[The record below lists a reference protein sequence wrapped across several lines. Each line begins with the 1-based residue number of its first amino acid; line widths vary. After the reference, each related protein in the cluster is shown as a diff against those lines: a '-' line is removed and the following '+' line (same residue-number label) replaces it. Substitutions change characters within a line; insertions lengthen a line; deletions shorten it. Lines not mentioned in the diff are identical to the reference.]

1 MHRRSMSY
9 CYFTVESFHRKI
21 HYPPETTT
29 IELIAK
35 LLGMYIQADDK
46 GQLMDHL
53 KDFQSKVVNED
64 LMIAHKMLGPNF
76 ESQLSELYPFYC
88 RAFGDNGDLKEVR
101 FACFCIKKIDF

>member
-1 MHRRSMSY
+1 MM
-9 CYFTVESFHRKI
+9 TRKV

-35 LLGMYIQADDK
+35 LLGMGMQSEDK
-46 GQLMDHL
+46 SQFMNYL

-76 ESQLSELYPFYC
+76 ESQLSELYPLYC
-88 RAFGDNGDLKEVR
+88 KAFANNDDLREVR
-101 FACFCIKKIDF
+101 SVIFHTSAKSIRFSHSSS